1 MYADEAAPYR
11 KMLEISYPIDE
22 GLIKNW
28 EDFEK
33 LWSYTFHTKMGKSKD
48 LSDTCILVTEAAKC
62 PAENR
67 KRMADILFN
76 NFGFKAILFETQALL
91 SLMAEGHHTGCV
103 LDSGDGVTHVIPV
116 V

>member
-1 MYADEAAPYR
+1 
-11 KMLEISYPIDE
+11 
-22 GLIKNW
+22 
-28 EDFEK
+28 
-33 LWSYTFHTKMGKSKD
+33 MGKPKD
-48 LSDTCILVTEAAKC
+48 LSNTCILVTEAAKC
-62 PAENR
+62 PPENR

-116 V
+116 VDGQVLQHNIEKLQLAGRTVTHRLV